1 MDGDILCD
9 DYRFRGGEIPLDL
22 CLQMALPDAAGGT
35 CTASR
40 GSGGII
46 AVGIAVLQIFSE

>member
-9 DYRFRGGEIPLDL
+9 DYRFSGGEIPLDL
-22 CLQMALPDAAGGT
+22 WLQMALPDAAGGT

-46 AVGIAVLQIFSE
+46 AVRIAELRIFSE